1 MVEDG
6 VWRTVAGR
14 RIFIKEGQSLTEA
27 MKNSGKF
34 KTDNLQAKLKKQL
47 KAKEGLQEKK
57 EDLNK
62 KLNDLEYEDLNNLFN
77 KTQDFE
83 IRQTIMDKMQEKD
96 VVKFGKE
103 IMGLDMKEVNYKGTF
118 NDAINK
124 VNNLNK
130 DKPFITE
137 KVYHGTNAKFEKFN
151 YDHFGKT
158 DKGDFGQGIYTTKD
172 KNIASKY
179 GSNIKEVEIKY
190 KNPLKIDNQKD
201 FEKHF
206 EQYGDKYGEAKSLY
220 NSKQIAVSI
229 MNMGYD
235 AVIDNV
241 YGQVI
246 VYDLKNIN
254 IKK

>member
-1 MVEDG
+1 MDDG

-47 KAKEGLQEKK
+47 KAKEDLQEKK

-83 IRQTIMDKMQEKD
+83 IRQTIMDKMQEKN

-103 IMGLDMKEVNYKGTF
+103 IMGLDMKDIDYKGTF
-118 NDAINK
+118 DDAIKK
-124 VNNLNK
+124 VNVLNK
-130 DKPFITE
+130 DKTFITE

-151 YDHFGKT
+151 YDHFGQT

-172 KNIASKY
+172 KSIASKY
-179 GSNIKEVEIKY
+179 GSNVKEVEVKY
-190 KNPLKIDNQKD
+190 KNPLRISNQKD

-235 AVIDNV
+235 AVIDDV

>member
-1 MVEDG
+1 MDG
-6 VWRTVAGR
+6 VWRTINGVHVL
-14 RIFIKEGQSLTEA
+14 I
-27 MKNSGKF
+27 GKDGSILKGPKKLQ
-34 KTDNLQAKLKKQL
+34 KTDIQKRLKKQF
-47 KAKEGLQEKK
+47 ENNDKK
-57 EDLNK
+57 TELENKKQDLNE
-62 KLNDLEYEDLNNLFN
+62 KLDNLNFEELNELFN

-96 VVKFGKE
+96 VVRFGKE
-103 IMGLDMKEVNYKGTF
+103 IMGLDMKDIDYKGTF
-118 NDAINK
+118 DDAIKKANTF
-124 VNNLNK
+124 NK

-151 YDHFGKT
+151 YDHFGQT

-172 KNIASKY
+172 KSIASKY
-179 GSNIKEVEIKY
+179 GSNVKEVEVKY
-190 KNPLKIDNQKD
+190 KNPLRISNQKD

-235 AVIDNV
+235 AVIDDV